1 MITVEQIA
9 EEIIEEIGDSE
20 LLKAAVSLWIRANT
34 GKLNNLIATKIE
46 IGSDNEFSPEID
58 NDIKDIIKVM
68 YFEYYYKKKSTSV
81 LNNAMT
87 ENILSIK
94 DDVSSVQFI
103 NKSELA
109 KTWKDAARSYKED
122 LNKLSDLYK
131 RNRALPRSV
140 MIQTFYHQNRCI

>member
-20 LLKAAVSLWIRANT
+20 LLETAVSFWIRANT

-58 NDIKDIIKVM
+58 DDIKDIIKVM
-68 YFEYYYKKKSTSV
+68 YLEYYYKKKSTSV

-87 ENILSIK
+87 ESILSIK

-140 MIQTFYHQNRCI
+140 MIQTFYHRNRCI